1 MNVHSYLKQL
11 SIRLTEEFQ
20 DVFDIWKQW
29 IWLKLGSPSNGTYM
43 STWFILYMDWED
55 DLPFED
61 RMSNLQDAIVDSVIG
76 RAQTTD
82 QLL

>member
-1 MNVHSYLKQL
+1 
-11 SIRLTEEFQ
+11 
-20 DVFDIWKQW
+20 
-29 IWLKLGSPSNGTYM
+29 
-43 STWFILYMDWED
+43 MDRED